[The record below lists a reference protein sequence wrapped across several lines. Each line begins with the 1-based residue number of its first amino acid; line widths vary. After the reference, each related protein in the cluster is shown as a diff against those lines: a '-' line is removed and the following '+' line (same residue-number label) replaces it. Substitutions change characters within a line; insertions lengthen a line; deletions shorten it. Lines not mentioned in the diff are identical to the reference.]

1 MKSEET
7 WSYGWKPIIREC
19 RNYVPIIEGMSHVG
33 AGLLVSRDGLIITN
47 AHVVDGKGTLMVS
60 LQDGTRAKGV
70 MIHRDGRAD
79 LAIVKAAI
87 HTSQYF
93 ELPDR
98 MADEYDAGDEVLAIG
113 HPRGLHFTSTRGIVS
128 EGSRLL
134 PDGRFVQTDVAINP
148 GNSGGPLLD
157 AQGNL
162 VGINTH
168 MRTDSQGLGFA
179 IPGVQVVD
187 YLLDFYR
194 QRDAGDVL
202 IPSDEQLAQLEQSL
216 SPPELFEAAVELAEL
231 TISRIEAAKT
241 DDWCWEVVTNSGNRF
256 LAGIGKAFVVSLHIA
271 ELNTGHQRDENLLF
285 QLLRWQHKTIFC
297 RFEIDDDNDL
307 FLRYARSFEDLDVS
321 EACMVLLDMARAV
334 DAWLDPLEEYFRK

>member
-1 MKSEET
+1 MAALT
-7 WSYGWKPIIREC
+7 AQWKPIIHEC
-19 RNYVPIIEGMSHVG
+19 RNYVPIIEGVSHVG

-79 LAIVKAAI
+79 LAIVRAAI
-87 HTSQYF
+87 HTSRYF
-93 ELPDR
+93 ALPDR
-98 MADEYDAGDEVLAIG
+98 MADGYDAGDEVLAIG

-128 EGSRLL
+128 EGSRFL

-162 VGINTH
+162 VGINTQ

-179 IPGVQVVD
+179 IPGVQVVE
-187 YLLDFYR
+187 YLQDFYR
-194 QRDAGDVL
+194 RRDARDVV
-202 IPSDEQLAQLEQSL
+202 IPSDEQLAQLEQSF
-216 SPPELFEAAVELAEL
+216 SPPELFKAAAELAEL
-231 TISRIEAAKT
+231 TISRNEDIKI
-241 DDWCWEVVTNSGNRF
+241 DGWCWDVVTNAGNRF
-256 LAGIGKAFVVSLHIA
+256 LAVIGETTFLISRHIA
-271 ELNTGHQRDENLLF
+271 ELDPIHRQDENLLF
-285 QLLRWQHKTIFC
+285 QLLRWQNKIHLC

-307 FLRYARSFEDLDVS
+307 LLRYGRSFEDLDVS
-321 EACMVLLDMARAV
+321 EAGIALLEMADAV
-334 DAWLDPLEEYFRK
+334 DAWLDPLEDYFRK

>member
-1 MKSEET
+1 MAALT
-7 WSYGWKPIIREC
+7 AQWKPIIREC
-19 RNYVPIIEGMSHVG
+19 RNYVPIIEGVSHVG

-87 HTSQYF
+87 HTSGYF
-93 ELPDR
+93 ALPDR

-128 EGSRLL
+128 EGSRFL

-157 AQGNL
+157 ARGNL

-179 IPGVQVVD
+179 IPGIQVVD

-194 QRDAGDVL
+194 RRDVGDIM

-216 SPPELFEAAVELAEL
+216 SPPELFKAAAELAEL
-231 TISRIEAAKT
+231 TISRNEAIET
-241 DDWCWEVVTNSGNRF
+241 DAWCWDVVTKSGNRF
-256 LAGIGKAFVVSLHIA
+256 LVFIGRTFGIFRHIA
-271 ELNTGHQRDENLLF
+271 ELDQFHRQDENLLF
-285 QLLRWQHKTIFC
+285 QLLRWQNKTTFC
-297 RFEIDDDNDL
+297 RFEINDDNNL
-307 FLRYARSFEDLDVS
+307 SLGYWRSFEDLDVS
-321 EACMVLLDMARAV
+321 EACMILLDMAGAV
-334 DAWLDPLEEYFRK
+334 DAWLNSLEEYFRK

>member
-1 MKSEET
+1 MAALT
-7 WSYGWKPIIREC
+7 AQWKPIIREC
-19 RNYVPIIEGMSHVG
+19 RNYVPIIEGVNHVG

-70 MIHRDGRAD
+70 MIHRDGQAD

-87 HTSQYF
+87 HTSRYF
-93 ELPDR
+93 ALPDR

-128 EGSRLL
+128 EGSRFL

-157 AQGNL
+157 AWGNL

-194 QRDAGDVL
+194 QRDAGDIVV
-202 IPSDEQLAQLEQSL
+202 PSDEQLAQLEQSL
-216 SPPELFEAAVELAEL
+216 SPPELFKAAAELAEL
-231 TISRIEAAKT
+231 TISRNEAIKDA
-241 DDWCWEVVTNSGNRF
+241 WGWEVVTNSGKRF
-256 LAGIGKAFVVSLHIA
+256 TAIIGEVFFISRHIA
-271 ELNTGHQRDENLLF
+271 ELGPGHRQDENLLF
-285 QLLRWQHKTIFC
+285 QLLRWQNRTIFC
-297 RFEIDDDNDL
+297 RFKIDDDNDL
-307 FLRYARSFEDLDVS
+307 FLGYSRSFEDLDVS
-321 EACMVLLDMARAV
+321 EACMILLDMAKAM
-334 DAWLDPLEEYFRK
+334 DAWLDPLEDYFRK